1 MRPLQHT
8 ILLAALTLLAA
19 SPLAGHEGM
28 IAFFSD
34 QSASSCQVI
43 LPEYGV
49 IKLPLFYIR
58 GDGPRFGQVCK
69 FRVLRSSTGM
79 ELGYPEFSEEHGLV
93 STLGNLETGITIGY
107 HFGYEWCAPEDEDAF
122 YLCTIPIFNLSDPDT
137 FTVTVAENIDGSP
150 ACHTLTVVPC
160 EDLEN
165 PHEVIGGTFV
175 FNGDCHSPEE
185 PFALPTA
192 AERSSWGAIKELCR

>member
-19 SPLAGHEGM
+19 SPLAAHEGM

-49 IKLPLFYIR
+49 IRIPLFYIR
-58 GDGPRFGQVCK
+58 GDGPRFGQVCQ

-79 ELGYPEFSEEHGLV
+79 ELGYPEFSENHGLV
-93 STLGNLETGITIGY
+93 STLG
-107 HFGYEWCAPEDEDAF
+107 
-122 YLCTIPIFNLSDPDT
+122 
-137 FTVTVAENIDGSP
+137 
-150 ACHTLTVVPC
+150 
-160 EDLEN
+160 DLEN
-165 PHEVIGGTFV
+165 RY
-175 FNGDCHSPEE
+175 FNRHS
-185 PFALPTA
+185 L
-192 AERSSWGAIKELCR
+192 R